1 MSEIFVI
8 GVDISGTLVI
18 VTYIQ
23 HFLQE
28 IFNMA
33 REQRIVD
40 TDTGEVLSARVIK
53 PNANFVQ
60 FYRNEIGSIRE
71 LIKDEPKA
79 ASLFLFLSEK
89 MDQENALLVSQET
102 LAEYFGISKRTIIRQ
117 LNILKDKGFIEIIK
131 SGTANIYLVNANI
144 AWTSYA
150 NKREYAQFKAN
161 VFVSKTEQTYSV
173 KERKVKQLDL
183 LDDNKNLTD

>member
-1 MSEIFVI
+1 MS
-8 GVDISGTLVI
+8 
-18 VTYIQ
+18 
-23 HFLQE
+23 
-28 IFNMA
+28 

-40 TDTGEVLSARVIK
+40 TETGEILSSRKIK

-89 MDQENALLVSQET
+89 MDQENALIVSQET
-102 LAEYFGISKRTIIRQ
+102 LSEYFGISKRTIIRQ
-117 LNILKDKGFIEIIK
+117 LNVLKEKGFIEIIK
-131 SGTANIYLVNANI
+131 SGTANVYLVNANI

-150 NKREYAQFKAN
+150 KKKYAQFKAN
-161 VFVSKTEQTYSV
+161 VFVSKSEQEYKIKSS
-173 KERKVKQLDL
+173 KFKQLDL
-183 LDDNKNLTD
+183 LDKENE

>member
-1 MSEIFVI
+1 MS
-8 GVDISGTLVI
+8 
-18 VTYIQ
+18 
-23 HFLQE
+23 
-28 IFNMA
+28 

-40 TDTGEVLSARVIK
+40 TETGEILSSRKIK

-89 MDQENALLVSQET
+89 MDQENALIVSQET
-102 LAEYFGISKRTIIRQ
+102 LSEYFGISKRTIIRQ
-117 LNILKDKGFIEIIK
+117 LNVLKEKGFIEIIK
-131 SGTANIYLVNANI
+131 SGTANVYLVNANI

-161 VFVSKTEQTYSV
+161 VFVSKM
-173 KERKVKQLDL
+173 
-183 LDDNKNLTD
+183 NKNIKSNQVNLNNLIC

>member
-1 MSEIFVI
+1 MS
-8 GVDISGTLVI
+8 
-18 VTYIQ
+18 
-23 HFLQE
+23 
-28 IFNMA
+28 

-40 TDTGEVLSARVIK
+40 TETGEILSSRKIK
-53 PNANFVQ
+53 SNANFVQ
-60 FYRNEIGSIRE
+60 FYRNEIGSIRD

-89 MDQENALLVSQET
+89 MDQENALIVSQET
-102 LAEYFGISKRTIIRQ
+102 LSEYFGISKRTIIRQ
-117 LNILKDKGFIEIIK
+117 LNVLKEKGFIEIIK
-131 SGTANIYLVNANI
+131 SGTANVYLVNANI

-173 KERKVKQLDL
+173 KETKFKQLDL
-183 LDDNKNLTD
+183 LDSDKQKE

>member
-1 MSEIFVI
+1 MS
-8 GVDISGTLVI
+8 
-18 VTYIQ
+18 
-23 HFLQE
+23 
-28 IFNMA
+28 

-40 TDTGEVLSARVIK
+40 TETGEILSSRKIK

-89 MDQENALLVSQET
+89 MDQENALIVSQET
-102 LAEYFGISKRTIIRQ
+102 LSEYFEFQKNNYQTVKCSKR
-117 LNILKDKGFIEIIK
+117 KGFIEIIK
-131 SGTANIYLVNANI
+131 SGTANVYLVNANI

-161 VFVSKTEQTYSV
+161 VFVSKSEQEYKIKSS
-173 KERKVKQLDL
+173 KFKQLDL
-183 LDDNKNLTD
+183 LDKGENE

>member
-1 MSEIFVI
+1 MS
-8 GVDISGTLVI
+8 
-18 VTYIQ
+18 
-23 HFLQE
+23 
-28 IFNMA
+28 

-40 TDTGEVLSARVIK
+40 TETGEILSSRKIK

-79 ASLFLFLSEK
+79 ASLFLFLSGK
-89 MDQENALLVSQET
+89 NGPRKRPYSFTRNFVRI
-102 LAEYFGISKRTIIRQ
+102 FWNFKRTIIRQ
-117 LNILKDKGFIEIIK
+117 LNVLKEKGFIEIIK
-131 SGTANIYLVNANI
+131 SGTANVYLVNANI

-161 VFVSKTEQTYSV
+161 VFVSKSEQEYKIKSS
-173 KERKVKQLDL
+173 KFKQLDL
-183 LDDNKNLTD
+183 LDKGENE